1 MATSQARAVC
11 VVDDD
16 VSLPRALQILLRAAG
31 FTVGAVGIGGGV
43 LARGPGCGRPLL
55 AVKRV
60 SDRDGSAR
68 AAPRPRAG
76 ARAPRSR
83 ADRHHADLYEHPTAA
98 TSCRGHLRE
107 GDRALAQRRSSRMGT
122 CTRVADETRRAHHR
136 QLRGAAFVRTRRRR
150 GGDLEDS
157 PRGPLEARAERL
169 LLFYYA
175 HAPPA
180 SALGSLVARRAAV
193 PVPHRTKAR

>member
-76 ARAPRSR
+76 ARAPRSARIDTTQTYTSIRPPQLKR
-83 ADRHHADLYEHPTAA
+83 A
-98 TSCRGHLRE
+98 GH
-107 GDRALAQRRSSRMGT
+107 
-122 CTRVADETRRAHHR
+122 
-136 QLRGAAFVRTRRRR
+136 
-150 GGDLEDS
+150 
-157 PRGPLEARAERL
+157 
-169 LLFYYA
+169 
-175 HAPPA
+175 
-180 SALGSLVARRAAV
+180 
-193 PVPHRTKAR
+193 